1 MAEYIE
7 RDALLSDIEAA
18 EKHKGMGMV
27 VAQTLKRYVKRAPAA
42 DVAPVMHAR
51 WIRGVPGDNEPRC
64 SNCLGYQPW
73 FFGYGY
79 YDPDH
84 CPHCGAIMDLREQV
98 DEDEQD
104 L

>member
-42 DVAPVMHAR
+42 DVAPVVHAKVTH
-51 WIRGVPGDNEPRC
+51 ISEDSPY
-64 SNCLGYQPW
+64 CL
-73 FFGYGY
+73 YGT
-79 YDPDH
+79 
-84 CPHCGAIMDLREQV
+84 CKNCGAYIQSWNYCPSCGAKMDL
-98 DEDEQD
+98 EDNS
-104 L
+104 